1 MYYATI
7 IKTFSAAHSLRG
19 YQGKCEKV
27 HGHNYKVE
35 VELKA
40 PRLDQ
45 TGMVTDFELLRQ
57 AVDKVFTRLDH
68 QNLNEVTPF
77 TKINPTAEYL
87 AKFVYEEMVLI
98 FNSTRV
104 KVSLVAVWENDGAKA
119 AYTPK

>member
-87 AKFVYEEMVLI
+87 TKFIYEEMVLI